1 MCVMVRPHLDDAE
14 PVFDLALRADALFS
28 VLTQTLHKALGVCDG
43 PGDARQLGLGVL
55 VHVVQ

>member
-1 MCVMVRPHLDDAE
+1 MVRPHLDDAE